1 MYEIKKDYMNRKEKI
16 FDPTYEWIKI
26 VREYLISNYDT
37 YKENFKKYN
46 STN

>member
-1 MYEIKKDYMNRKEKI
+1 MYERKKNYMDKKA

-46 STN
+46 SLKS